1 MKLIRKSMQKK
12 QWTKNKEVY
21 VGKCD
26 WCKKDL
32 HSTDSFVKFATGRR
46 SCLKCY
52 HNSGASL
59 PMFNK

>member
-1 MKLIRKSMQKK
+1 MQKK

-26 WCKKDL
+26 WCKKEL
-32 HSTDSFVKFATGRR
+32 HDTDSFVKFATGRR